1 MSYQQP
7 GTLWKSGY
15 FWLLVRKMTRLSNLT
30 TRNLLIAM
38 HDAIATAVALLA
50 SFYLRFEG
58 DWFFDRVPLLLRM
71 LPFFIALSIVVCYA
85 FNLTTTKWRFFS
97 LPDVLNILRAAAV
110 LTVALVVLDYI
121 FVAPNVHGSSV
132 APNVQG
138 AFFLGKI
145 TIILYFFLEVFFL
158 SGSRFVYRYFRYTRA
173 RYHARTDED
182 AAPALLIG
190 RAADAEVLLRAIESG
205 AVKRLWPVGVL
216 SPSPADR
223 GQMIRNIPVLGGI
236 DDLDDVIE
244 DFAKRNKPIARV
256 VMAPSA
262 FEPDARPESVL
273 MRARRHGLIVS
284 RLPSLESG
292 DAPRLTAVA
301 VEDLLLR
308 PSEKI
313 DYARLEALVKNKS
326 VIVTGGGGSIGSEIC
341 DRVATFGAARLLV
354 IENSEPALYA
364 VVESLTA
371 QNTEAAIEGRIAD
384 IRDRDRIHRLM
395 SEFKPDIVFH
405 AAALKHVPI
414 LERDWSE
421 GVKTNIFGSINV
433 ADAAIASG
441 AEAMVMIST
450 DKAIEPV
457 SMLGLTKRFAEMY
470 CQALDH
476 DLATQSDGKSRMRL
490 ISVRFGNVLASNGSV
505 VPKFKAQIEAGGPVT
520 VTHPDMVRYFMTIR
534 EACDLVLT
542 AATHALTPV
551 RPDVSV
557 YVLNMGQ
564 PVKIVDLAERM
575 IRLSGLQPGHD
586 IEIVFTGMRPGERLN
601 EILFA
606 TEEPTVEIGLA
617 GIMAAKPNEPPMQ
630 TLRKWIGMLEQAIAK
645 DDRATIKAVLKD
657 AVPEFGPVAAA
668 EATARSG
675 PILQS

>member
-1 MSYQQP
+1 M
-7 GTLWKSGY
+7 
-15 FWLLVRKMTRLSNLT
+15 RLTNLT
-30 TRNLLIAM
+30 TRNLLIAA
-38 HDAIATAVALLA
+38 HDALATALALLA

-58 DWFFDRVPLLLRM
+58 GELFFERLPLLLRV
-71 LPFFIALSIVVCYA
+71 LPYFVALSIVVCY
-85 FNLTTTKWRFFS
+85 FCDLTTTKWRFIS
-97 LPDVLNILRAAAV
+97 LPDALNILRAATV
-110 LTVALVVLDYI
+110 LTGVLLVFDYV
-121 FVAPNVHGSSV
+121 FVAPNVNGT
-132 APNVQG
+132 
-138 AFFLGKI
+138 FFLGRI
-145 TIILYFFLEVFFL
+145 TIVLYWFLEIFFL
-158 SGSRFVYRYFRYTRA
+158 SALRFTYRYFRYTRV
-173 RYHARTDED
+173 RRHARIEG
-182 AAPALLIG
+182 ASPALLIG
-190 RAADAEVLLRAIESG
+190 RAADAEILLRGIESG
-205 AVKRLWPVGVL
+205 AVKQLWPVGVL
-216 SPSPADR
+216 SPSLADR
-223 GQMIRNIPVLGGI
+223 GQSIRNIPVLGGV
-236 DDLDDVIE
+236 DDIEDVIR
-244 DFAKRNKPIARV
+244 DFSRRGREINRV
-256 VMAPSA
+256 VMTPSA
-262 FEPDARPESVL
+262 FEPEARPEGVL
-273 MRARRHGLIVS
+273 MRARRLGLIVS
-284 RLPSLESG
+284 RLSSLEGG

-364 VVESLTA
+364 V
-371 QNTEAAIEGRIAD
+371 TEALAARETRAVIEGRIAD
-384 IRDRDRIHRLM
+384 IRDRERVLRLM

-421 GVKTNIFGSINV
+421 GVKTNIFGSVNV
-433 ADAAIASG
+433 ADAALAAG
-441 AEAMVMIST
+441 ARAMVMIST

-476 DLATQSDGKSRMRL
+476 DLAFQGGGKPRMRL

-542 AATHALTPV
+542 AATHALAPL

-564 PVKIVDLAERM
+564 PVKIVELAERM
-575 IRLSGLQPGHD
+575 IRMSGLEPGLD
-586 IEIVFTGMRPGERLN
+586 IEVVFTGMRPGERLN

-606 TEEPTVEIGLA
+606 SQEPTVEIGVA

-630 TLRKWIGMLEQAIAK
+630 TLRKWIAALEEAIAR
-645 DDRATIKAVLKD
+645 DDRSTIRAVLKD
-657 AVPEFGPVAAA
+657 AVPEFGSNAA
-668 EATARSG
+668 
-675 PILQS
+675 

>member
-1 MSYQQP
+1 M
-7 GTLWKSGY
+7 
-15 FWLLVRKMTRLSNLT
+15 MRLSNLT
-30 TRNLLIAM
+30 LRNGLIAT
-38 HDAIATAVALLA
+38 HDALATTLAVLA
-50 SFYLRFEG
+50 SFALRFEG
-58 DWFFDRVPLLLRM
+58 DAFFDRLPLLLRI
-71 LPFFIALSIVVCYA
+71 LPYFVGFSVVVCYA
-85 FNLTTTKWRFFS
+85 FNLTNTKWRFIS
-97 LPDVLNILRAAAV
+97 LPDALNILRVATV
-110 LTVALVVLDYI
+110 LTLTLVVLDYI
-121 FVAPNVHGSSV
+121 FVAPNVHGTPV

-145 TIILYFFLEVFFL
+145 TIVLYWFLEVFFL
-158 SGSRFVYRYFRYTRA
+158 SASRFAYRYFRYTRVRHRA
-173 RYHARTDED
+173 RAED
-182 AAPALLIG
+182 ASPTLLIG
-190 RAADAEVLLRAIESG
+190 RAADAEILLRGIESG
-205 AVKRLWPVGVL
+205 AVKRIWPVGLL

-223 GQMIRNIPVLGGI
+223 GQTIRNIPVLGGI
-236 DDLDDVIE
+236 DDVEDVIG
-244 DFAKRNKPIARV
+244 DFARRNKPIMRV
-256 VMAPSA
+256 VMTPSA
-262 FEPDARPESVL
+262 FDPEARPDAVL
-273 MRARRHGLIVS
+273 MRARRLGLIVS

-292 DAPRLTAVA
+292 DAPRLTTVA

-308 PSEKI
+308 PSENI
-313 DYARLEALVKNKS
+313 DYSRLEALVKNKA
-326 VIVTGGGGSIGSEIC
+326 VIVTGGGGSIGAEIC

-364 VVESLTA
+364 V
-371 QNTEAAIEGRIAD
+371 TEALAAHNTSAVIEGRIAD
-384 IRDRDRIHRLM
+384 IRDRERILQLM
-395 SEFKPDIVFH
+395 NEFKPDIVFH

-421 GVKTNIFGSINV
+421 GVKTNIFGSVNV
-433 ADAAIASG
+433 ADAAVASG

-476 DLATQSDGKSRMRL
+476 DLAAQLDGKPRMRL

-534 EACDLVLT
+534 EACDLVIT
-542 AATHALTPV
+542 AAAHALTPV

-586 IEIVFTGMRPGERLN
+586 IDIVFTGMRPGERLN

-606 TEEPTVEIGLA
+606 TEEPSVEIGVA
-617 GIMAAKPNEPPMQ
+617 GIMAAKPNEPPMPA
-630 TLRKWIGMLEQAIAK
+630 LRKWIAALERAIAK
-645 DDRATIKAVLKD
+645 NDRATIKAVLKD
-657 AVPEFGPVAAA
+657 AVPEFGSIAPFEQAAA
-668 EATARSG
+668 SG
-675 PILQS
+675 PL